1 MECSALPT
9 FWKINPKNDLI
20 NPPII
25 DHIFMIYKSTNPLI
39 QRRQERKETSSG
51 NKCDCFH
58 TGHNHFYFRSIQTL
72 HQFSEILQNAG
83 ENNRKSKLGH
93 NLSVRALEQWRSR
106 KSGTLWAQSSSVLS
120 GQERDNCR
128 GCRKSEVLLGNAT
141 VCNLN
146 QSVTKPQHTKI
157 WAPFYLWFIYLAYIN
172 VYKKDRAHV
181 PFPYKSHVSTG

>member
-1 MECSALPT
+1 
-9 FWKINPKNDLI
+9 
-20 NPPII
+20 
-25 DHIFMIYKSTNPLI
+25 MIYKSANPLI

-106 KSGTLWAQSSSVLS
+106 KSGTL
-120 GQERDNCR
+120 
-128 GCRKSEVLLGNAT
+128 
-141 VCNLN
+141 
-146 QSVTKPQHTKI
+146 
-157 WAPFYLWFIYLAYIN
+157 
-172 VYKKDRAHV
+172 
-181 PFPYKSHVSTG
+181 